1 MRVFCDANVLFS
13 AALGGP
19 AFDLLVELVD
29 AGRVELV
36 TSRYCLVE
44 AEVNLRAKRPEA
56 MDRYTGLLGRVRRVP
71 ERDELPEPLADL
83 VPEKDVPVLA
93 AAVSAEADVLLT
105 GDVTHFGSLMQRDDL
120 PLRVRTPRAFLLEG
134 PD

>member
-19 AFDLLVELVD
+19 AFDLLVELAD

-44 AEVNLRAKRPEA
+44 AEVNLRAKRPAA
-56 MDRYTGLLGRVRRVP
+56 MDWYTELLDRVRRVP
-71 ERDELPEPLADL
+71 EGGGPPEPLADL
-83 VPEKDVPVLA
+83 VPEKDAPVLA

-105 GDVTHFGSLMQRDDL
+105 GDMTHFGSLMSRGDL